1 MGGYYQ
7 SLIQKTNMKE
17 LLQNIG
23 KEAEIFIG
31 GLNVLVKIDDVK
43 KSYGHDRFLVTP
55 IAGRGSVWVEA
66 VSLVN
71 E

>member
-1 MGGYYQ
+1 
-7 SLIQKTNMKE
+7 MKE

-23 KEAEIFIG
+23 KEAEISVG
-31 GLNVLVKIDDVK
+31 GLTVLVTIDDVK